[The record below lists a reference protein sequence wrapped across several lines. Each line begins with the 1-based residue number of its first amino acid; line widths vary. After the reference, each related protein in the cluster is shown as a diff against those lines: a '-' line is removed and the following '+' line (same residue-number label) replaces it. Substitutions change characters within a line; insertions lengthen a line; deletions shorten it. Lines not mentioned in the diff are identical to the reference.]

1 MGKTPGVMRCVMY
14 ARAIFEVGFQR
25 CCRGFGLF
33 SGCLYITRWSA
44 AN

>member
-1 MGKTPGVMRCVMY
+1 MGKTLRVMCGVMY
-14 ARAIFEVGFQR
+14 AHAIFEVGFQH
-25 CCRGFGLF
+25 CYCGFGLF